1 MYKQAACS
9 KYKFCVRS
17 TQSYNSN
24 QTALVFF
31 FKEKLGFYLI
41 SHGYRNPQL
50 YFIPTL
56 FSPIKKYLSRL
67 PFRFTKKYPFR
78 SITFM
83 LDDYTVYDG
92 TIIIF
97 CFVYSVHVI

>member
-1 MYKQAACS
+1 MSEVHNHIIATRQH
-9 KYKFCVRS
+9 
-17 TQSYNSN
+17 
-24 QTALVFF
+24 LIFF
-31 FKEKLGFYLI
+31 SKEKLGIYLI

-67 PFRFTKKYPFR
+67 SFRFTKNIHFVYTDSC